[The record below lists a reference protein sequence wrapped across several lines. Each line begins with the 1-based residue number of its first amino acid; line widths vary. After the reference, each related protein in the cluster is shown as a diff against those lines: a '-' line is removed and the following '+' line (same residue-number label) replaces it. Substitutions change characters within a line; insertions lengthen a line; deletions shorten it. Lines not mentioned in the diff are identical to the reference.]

1 MAGNGWLTPSNIND
15 VFKELD
21 RSLEKEGEHVEMY
34 VAGGAR
40 MILGLRTDR
49 ATEDIDGIIRTG
61 REALKRAAREVG
73 SRHGAKPGWINE
85 RMWTAI
91 PRVET
96 PGLRRC
102 TKGGT

>member
-1 MAGNGWLTPSNIND
+1 MAGNGWLTPSNINE

-49 ATEDIDGIIRTG
+49 VTEDVDRP
-61 REALKRAAREVG
+61 AR
-73 SRHGAKPGWINE
+73 
-85 RMWTAI
+85 
-91 PRVET
+91 
-96 PGLRRC
+96 LRRRSREMTNSIC
-102 TKGGT
+102 VPTRLVTGWETNRHASGEITKRVNGTKPVVL

>member
-1 MAGNGWLTPSNIND
+1 MAGNGWLTPSNINE

-49 ATEDIDGIIRTG
+49 
-61 REALKRAAREVG
+61 
-73 SRHGAKPGWINE
+73 S
-85 RMWTAI
+85 WT
-91 PRVET
+91 R
-96 PGLRRC
+96 
-102 TKGGT
+102 